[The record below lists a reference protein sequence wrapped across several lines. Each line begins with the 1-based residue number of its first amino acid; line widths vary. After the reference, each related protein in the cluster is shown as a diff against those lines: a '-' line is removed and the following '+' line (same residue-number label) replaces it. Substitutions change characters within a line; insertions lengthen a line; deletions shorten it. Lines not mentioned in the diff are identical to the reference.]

1 LGVLSTKRFFEANA
15 NPDRLKWEVKSPL
28 KEGMITWTGV
38 ANHVNDQ
45 LEQKVLVRQLPLK
58 MSVRSANG
66 GLAWQRWLASLY
78 LV

>member
-1 LGVLSTKRFFEANA
+1 
-15 NPDRLKWEVKSPL
+15 LKWEVKSPL

-58 MSVRSANG
+58 DVLSEVQTWA
-66 GLAWQRWLASLY
+66 GLAKVARSLY